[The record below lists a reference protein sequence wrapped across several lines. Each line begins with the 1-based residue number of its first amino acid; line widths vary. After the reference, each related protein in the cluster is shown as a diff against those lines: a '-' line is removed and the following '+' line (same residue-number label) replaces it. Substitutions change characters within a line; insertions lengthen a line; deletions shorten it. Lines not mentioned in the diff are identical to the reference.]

1 MPPASSHSAGGRRS
15 TTPHQVPRST
25 LIDEDPRETI
35 SRILAREE
43 DRLARRRAELVE
55 MRNALVRLHD
65 LSVGE
70 GTPAV
75 APITV
80 ELAPT
85 LLRSLTDETTGPIRN
100 ATISTE
106 VGSAMATDYAT
117 HAKDAIRGG
126 HEQRTLYD
134 AAVLESQSGLQ
145 WAADW
150 AAAGEQ
156 QRMLTGVP
164 SEFAVYGE
172 SAVVATE
179 IWGDPR
185 ADYVVVRHPMIV
197 QAFIGLFDRL
207 WAEGAP
213 LPSARSHDTD
223 DDDHLLELLSR
234 GLKDEAIA
242 RYLGWSL
249 RTVRRRVARL
259 MDDLVADT
267 RFQLG
272 AQAVASGRLE
282 TDSLSPRRVP
292 RGRG

>member
-1 MPPASSHSAGGRRS
+1 MSQYAGGRS
-15 TTPHQVPRST
+15 VASDPSSPATVPHST

-35 SRILAREE
+35 SRVLTREE
-43 DRLARRRAELVE
+43 DRLGRRRAELAE
-55 MRNALVRLHD
+55 MRNALVRLHAVS
-65 LSVGE
+65 LSGE
-70 GTPAV
+70 MPAV

-80 ELAPT
+80 EVAPA
-85 LLRSLTDETTGPIRN
+85 LLQVLTDETTGPVRN
-100 ATISTE
+100 ALISTS
-106 VGSAMATDYAT
+106 VGSGVSPDLAAHT
-117 HAKDAIRGG
+117 KDSIRAG

-134 AAVLESQSGLQ
+134 ASILEQPQGRQ

-156 QRMLTGVP
+156 QRILAGVP
-164 SEFAVYGE
+164 SEFAIYGD
-172 SAVVATE
+172 SAVVAVDS
-179 IWGDPR
+179 WGDPE

-197 QAFIGLFDRL
+197 QAFVLLFDEL
-207 WAEGAP
+207 WAGAGP
-213 LPSARSHDTD
+213 MPTARSSDRS
-223 DDDHLLELLSR
+223 DDDHLLELLGR
-234 GLKDEAIA
+234 GLKDEAIG

-259 MDDLVADT
+259 MDDLFADT

-282 TDSLSPRRVP
+282 ADSLSPRRGP